1 MFRGQ
6 KKNNV
11 TYIPVEG
18 NPNLV
23 QRVETLIGGS
33 SNGDTSKD
41 FEPTRKRSETDPDHS
56 RDSSSFSVKS
66 TQPKKLETPQQL
78 LKTLESLN
86 YGQPQLDQIAWL
98 WQYSA
103 ESRKALLDTFKVMSL
118 DDMKLERIRQ
128 QYPNWH
134 DMLNNLVQQFKV
146 TKRVKL
152 ETTGHNRVKQRNADR
167 ILKQTKRDQ
176 IVSILRSHL
185 SLAAVQE
192 TYTDPYLLKLPEI
205 ARLEAQVLRE
215 QNMNISLMS
224 EETIHLEFD
233 RILAEAPKG
242 SSLSVVRDQIYALDT
257 LEARLVEQMEE
268 TLQPVLMDAMRPI
281 YDFIGSIDATESYAQ
296 KHYKH
301 FYPLIKNNK
310 SLSEFK
316 VNNRHLGEPVLL
328 MASNYVYNLAGYKR
342 QDKVVIKTEKVSNSI
357 MMIGADIQYPKLTV
371 EERDIINKG
380 YLLSY
385 PGTPG
390 WVWCMI
396 GNQCLKFMLSFASY
410 GAITM
415 AAKELGYKESDLK
428 ALIDND
434 EVVPMFAQ
442 FVAHK
447 FFTAQGGVAQ
457 TGSMFGHS
465 QVQYRISSGFG
476 TVRQANSKWIIGCKI
491 WFKEKVYWG
500 GNPTRQQK
508 INDAERERDLAKN
521 RYTSAYNYF
530 YDLMSNINSP
540 TLTIWEKLEFNEKT
554 RAVLSQ
560 IRGVNLEDLT
570 EAWEDH
576 RNTQEDW
583 HEKEM
588 DYFLARCEPER
599 VLRVRDGGP
608 HFDSERD
615 RQFYYD
621 NMTDARLVG
630 NLLRQLREK
639 NV

>member
-23 QRVETLIGGS
+23 QRVETLIGA
-33 SNGDTSKD
+33 NGNKD
-41 FEPTRKRSETDPDHS
+41 EKKPTKKTHVIQLDGMD
-56 RDSSSFSVKS
+56 
-66 TQPKKLETPQQL
+66 KLEVPEDVL
-78 LKTLESLN
+78 NNLASLG
-86 YGQPQLDQIAWL
+86 YGQPQTDQLAWL
-98 WQYSA
+98 WQFSS
-103 ESRKALLDTFKVMSL
+103 ETRTALLEAFKAKSL
-118 DDMKLERIRQ
+118 ANMEIEHIRQ
-128 QYPNWH
+128 EYPEWRTTIA
-134 DMLNNLVQQFKV
+134 NLVRRFNFV
-146 TKRVKL
+146 KRVKL
-152 ETTGHNRVKQRNADR
+152 EREEHDRVKKNNEDR

-176 IVSILRSHL
+176 IVSILRSYL
-185 SLAAVQE
+185 SPASVQE

-205 ARLEAQVLRE
+205 ARLEAQILKE
-215 QNMNISLMS
+215 QNMDISLMS
-224 EETIHLEFD
+224 EEAIHLEFD
-233 RILAEAPKG
+233 RILVGAPKG
-242 SSLSVVRDQIYALDT
+242 SSLAFVRDQIYALDT
-257 LEARLVEQMEE
+257 QESRLVEQMEE
-268 TLQPVLMDAMRPI
+268 ILQPVLMDAMRPI

-301 FYPLIKNNK
+301 FTPLIKNNK
-310 SLSEFK
+310 SLFEFK
-316 VNNRHLGEPVLL
+316 LNNRHLGDAVLL
-328 MASNYVYNLAGYKR
+328 LSFDYVYALAGYKGKVKR
-342 QDKVVIKTEKVSNSI
+342 DKVTVKPEKVSAPAI
-357 MMIGADIQYPKLTV
+357 IGADIQYPELTM
-371 EERDIINKG
+371 EQRDLIG
-380 YLLSY
+380 SGFDLTH

-396 GNQCLKFMLSFASY
+396 GNQCLKFMLSFATY

-434 EVVPMFAQ
+434 EIVPMFAQ

-457 TGSMFGHS
+457 SSSVYGSG

-491 WFKEKVYWG
+491 WFKEKVFWG
-500 GNPTRQQK
+500 GNPNRQEK
-508 INDAERERDLAKN
+508 IDQAKRESEAAQR
-521 RYTSAYNYF
+521 
-530 YDLMSNINSP
+530 
-540 TLTIWEKLEFNEKT
+540 EFNTSYNNFLDAVSHIDYARLTLMDLLDFTQKTQTLLLRAGEDMDLLSDFWETQRDDKEKW
-554 RAVLSQ
+554 R
-560 IRGVNLEDLT
+560 
-570 EAWEDH
+570 
-576 RNTQEDW
+576 
-583 HEKEM
+583 EKETA
-588 DYFLARCEPER
+588 YFLARCEPER

-615 RQFYYD
+615 RQFYHD